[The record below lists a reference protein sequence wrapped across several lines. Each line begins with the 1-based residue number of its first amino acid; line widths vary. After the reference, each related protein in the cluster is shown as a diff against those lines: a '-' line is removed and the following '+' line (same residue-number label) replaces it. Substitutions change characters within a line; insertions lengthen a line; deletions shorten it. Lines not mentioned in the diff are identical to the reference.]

1 MGGGGVVCSRH
12 SETVYDGDDS
22 DDYVCYDDNE
32 RQNDGCGTDDDAV
45 AV

>member
-1 MGGGGVVCSRH
+1 
-12 SETVYDGDDS
+12 VYDG

-32 RQNDGCGTDDDAV
+32 PKNDGHGTYDDAV